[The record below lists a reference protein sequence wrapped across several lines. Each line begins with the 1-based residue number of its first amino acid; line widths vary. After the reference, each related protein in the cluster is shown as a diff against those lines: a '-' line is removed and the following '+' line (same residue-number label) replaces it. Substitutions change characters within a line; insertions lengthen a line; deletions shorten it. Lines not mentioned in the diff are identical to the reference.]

1 MQLSLDLLS
10 VNLSW
15 LQVCHLL
22 ISDFFVPIA
31 CFSALRSII
40 VVDLLG
46 LEKLTNAFGMLM
58 MFQGVAAIIG
68 APLAG
73 ISQTCIKYL

>member
-1 MQLSLDLLS
+1 MRKLTVAPCFQYFNFYCVLL
-10 VNLSW
+10 
-15 LQVCHLL
+15 
-22 ISDFFVPIA
+22 FIA

-58 MFQGVAAIIG
+58 MFQGIAAIIG

-73 ISQTCIKYL
+73 FFAKMLVKN